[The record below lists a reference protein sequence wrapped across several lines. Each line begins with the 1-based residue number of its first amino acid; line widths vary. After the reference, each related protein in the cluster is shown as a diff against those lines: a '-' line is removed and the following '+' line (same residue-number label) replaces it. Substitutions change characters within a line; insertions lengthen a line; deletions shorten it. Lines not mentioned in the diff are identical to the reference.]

1 MILGAKTTHPNLPN
15 RSSGILM
22 SASPDPASNR
32 ESRPGYQSRLVS
44 LYQTLAAEHPRGF
57 YQVCLAVL
65 CERWAAFTLISTAAL
80 MLCERFGFPRGDALR
95 VLGIVSAAGYF
106 GSLPGGHLLDK
117 TSSPSRGIGISTLL
131 LLLGY
136 ITLSLPFRST
146 LYAAFGL
153 LIAGHSLYKPS
164 TQRMLAAIYPSGDS
178 RLVGAQILL
187 HIAVN
192 VGAAAGSLSA
202 GLLLRYAGWSI
213 TYASAALM
221 MSLGGVLFWQ
231 RQVDPSGIKTASV
244 ADSNTQV
251 ATAALPIPNRVQII
265 AGLTLAMFLFTLCTT
280 QAEGALL
287 LWAKDR
293 IDRVL
298 FGFEVPISWFVAFP
312 AVLVILL
319 APVQLALLPKLKQ
332 SISLG
337 SLVAIGLLSSALS
350 FAVLLPTTVWST
362 RVSMTWIAAS
372 LTFFVV
378 AELLITPLG
387 LSLLLRNA
395 PARFIGVVTGLW
407 FGAGALGYLIGGEIG
422 ALWTRWRSVHV
433 LLLLTALPAVGAL
446 ILFASARR
454 TESE

>member
-1 MILGAKTTHPNLPN
+1 
-15 RSSGILM
+15 M
-22 SASPDPASNR
+22 SLSPDPPSDHP
-32 ESRPGYQSRLVS
+32 SQPDSPSHLVS

-95 VLGIVSAAGYF
+95 ILGIVSAAGYF
-106 GSLPGGHLLDK
+106 GSLPGGHLLDR

-136 ITLSLPFRST
+136 ITLSLPLRST
-146 LYAAFGL
+146 LYVAFGL

-164 TQRMLAAIYPSGDS
+164 TQRLLAAVYPSGDS
-178 RLVGAQILL
+178 RLEGAQILL

-202 GLLLRYAGWSI
+202 GLLLRHAGWSI

-231 RQVDPSGIKTASV
+231 RQVDPSGIKTSSA
-244 ADSNTQV
+244 ADSNIHVDT
-251 ATAALPIPNRVQII
+251 TALSIPNRVQII

-293 IDRVL
+293 IDRVVL
-298 FGFEVPISWFVAFP
+298 GFEVPISWFVAFP

-319 APVQLALLPKLKQ
+319 APVQLALLPKIKQ
-332 SISLG
+332 CISLG
-337 SLVAIGLLSSALS
+337 SLVAIGLLASLRSLS
-350 FAVLLPTTVWST
+350 RRPPSHHTLEHSRQHGLARRIADILRRRRTTHHATRPLPTPSECPRPIHRSRHRPLVRSGST
-362 RVSMTWIAAS
+362 RLPHRRRNRRSVDPVVFGPCSAS
-372 LTFFVV
+372 THGT
-378 AELLITPLG
+378 ASG
-387 LSLLLRNA
+387 GR
-395 PARFIGVVTGLW
+395 
-407 FGAGALGYLIGGEIG
+407 GAGVCE
-422 ALWTRWRSVHV
+422 RS
-433 LLLLTALPAVGAL
+433 
-446 ILFASARR
+446 
-454 TESE
+454 TERV

>member
-1 MILGAKTTHPNLPN
+1 
-15 RSSGILM
+15 M

-57 YQVCLAVL
+57 SQVCLAVL

-95 VLGIVSAAGYF
+95 MLGIVSAAGYF

-117 TSSPSRGIGISTLL
+117 ASSPSRGIGISTLL

-146 LYAAFGL
+146 LYVAFSL
-153 LIAGHSLYKPS
+153 LIVGHSLYKPS

-178 RLVGAQILL
+178 RLEGAQILL

-221 MSLGGVLFWQ
+221 MSLGGVLFWR
-231 RQVDPSGIKTASV
+231 RQVDPSGIKTSSV
-244 ADSNTQV
+244 ANSNTHV
-251 ATAALPIPNRVQII
+251 ATTAPPIPNRFQII
-265 AGLTLAMFLFTLCTT
+265 AGLTLAMFLCTLCTT

-298 FGFEVPISWFVAFP
+298 LGFEVPISWFVAFP

-337 SLVAIGLLSSALS
+337 NLVAIGLLASALS
-350 FAVLLPTTVWST
+350 FAVLLPTTLWNS
-362 RVSMTWIAAS
+362 RVSMAWLAAS
-372 LTFFVV
+372 LTFFVG

-395 PARFIGVVTGLW
+395 PARFLGVVTGLW

-422 ALWTRWRSVHV
+422 ALWTRWSSVHV
-433 LLLLTALPAVGAL
+433 LLLLTALPAAGAAL
-446 ILFASARR
+446 VFVSSRQ
-454 TESE
+454 TESD